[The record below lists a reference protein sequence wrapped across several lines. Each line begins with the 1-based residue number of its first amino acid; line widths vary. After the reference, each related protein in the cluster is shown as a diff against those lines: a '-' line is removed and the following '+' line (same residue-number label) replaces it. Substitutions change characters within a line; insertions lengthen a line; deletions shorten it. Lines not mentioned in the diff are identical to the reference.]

1 MPKKTNK
8 FEENIKQLEEI
19 VNKLETGEATLEE
32 SIELYEKGVLLAKDC
47 SVILEQAQQKVN
59 MISLQE

>member
-32 SIELYEKGVLLAKDC
+32 SIDLYEKGVLLAKDC
-47 SVILEQAQQKVN
+47 SVILEEAQQKVN
-59 MISLQE
+59 MISLRE

>member
-19 VNKLETGEATLEE
+19 ITKLETGEATLDE
-32 SIELYEKGVLLAKDC
+32 SITLYEKGVLLAKDC
-47 SVILEQAQQKVN
+47 SAMLEQAQQKVN

>member
-32 SIELYEKGVLLAKDC
+32 SITLYEKGVLLAKDC
-47 SVILEQAQQKVN
+47 SDMLEQAQQKVN

>member
-19 VNKLETGEATLEE
+19 ITKLETGEATLEE
-32 SIELYEKGVLLAKDC
+32 SITLYEKGVLLAKDC
-47 SVILEQAQQKVN
+47 SVMLEQAQQKVN

>member
-19 VNKLETGEATLEE
+19 ITKLETGEATLDE
-32 SIELYEKGVLLAKDC
+32 SITLYEKGVLLAKDC
-47 SVILEQAQQKVN
+47 SAMLEQAQQMVN